1 MIPPAGAFIAFICV
15 IIKTKIFTSG
25 WKKLSKY
32 DELFLFLKPLPFGL
46 SVFNGIV
53 SILSPY
59 SGNIFPSI
67 LFLTTNKCVM
77 KIQQRWA
84 LQNPFNSVHA
94 VALANLGEQ
103 ASGKN
108 VWKLVRSIVRHSSA
122 TASMRLQI
130 FDFKLFIKY
139 RSDGLD
145 RFAVFIL
152 PWYRN
157 EDRDRVPEK
166 GQGGTDSCQWDR
178 FSFLRDVGGA
188 VGKGKVI

>member
-1 MIPPAGAFIAFICV
+1 MGGVVIGFIQWQIDSSLAYIKFVLGKDLNLIPICTFKCNIFILQGAFIAFICV
-15 IIKTKIFTSG
+15 IFKTKIFTSG
-25 WKKLSKY
+25 LKKLLKY

-53 SILSPY
+53 SIVSPY

-84 LQNPFNSVHA
+84 LENPFNSVHA

-108 VWKLVRSIVRHSSA
+108 I
-122 TASMRLQI
+122 
-130 FDFKLFIKY
+130 
-139 RSDGLD
+139 
-145 RFAVFIL
+145 
-152 PWYRN
+152 
-157 EDRDRVPEK
+157 
-166 GQGGTDSCQWDR
+166 
-178 FSFLRDVGGA
+178 
-188 VGKGKVI
+188 